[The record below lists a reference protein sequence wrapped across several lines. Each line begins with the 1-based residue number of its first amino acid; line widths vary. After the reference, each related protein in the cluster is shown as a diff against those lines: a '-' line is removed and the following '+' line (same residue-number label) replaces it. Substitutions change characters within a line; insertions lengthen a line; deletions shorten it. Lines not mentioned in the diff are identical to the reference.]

1 MTRAILILDVGA
13 PRWVGILCTGIV
25 TAVLFGF
32 ACDEAGA
39 DRTTTFAPGSILV
52 GFDPGTGPME
62 RQAIARRAG
71 LHGGRA
77 LVSAAELAASK
88 AEAVTQAS
96 ERRIDSVG
104 PIFRFAL
111 PEGSES
117 RTSAE
122 IERFPGVRFAEP
134 DYLLESAATPD
145 DPDLSR
151 QWAVDNTGQ
160 TVNGVQ
166 GIAGADENVLPA
178 WEVTTG
184 SSDTVVAVVDTG
196 VDYNHPDLAAN
207 IWSNPE
213 GLGGCSAGSHGINT
227 VGTGPPTCDPMDDD
241 LQYGGH
247 GTHVAGIL
255 GARGDNDAGVAGV
268 NWSITMLPVKFVD
281 SQGQGKTSDLLEGL
295 QWLLDVKQAGVDLR
309 IVNDSQTFVGTPFS
323 QAAADMIDLLGA
335 NDILF
340 VTAAGNSGDDND
352 DPAVRRY
359 PCGYGRANEICVTA
373 TNNRDQLPGFANYG
387 DETVDL
393 GAPGSN
399 IYSTLR
405 DASPTD
411 PGPNYGFISGG
422 SMAAPQVSGAAALIL
437 STGYRSATEL
447 KSMILDNVDPLPS
460 LAGKVRT
467 GGRLDVC
474 NAIPA
479 CNPDDDGDGVPD
491 VDDACPSLAGGGTAS
506 GCPRAARSLTLVY
519 DAPSGR
525 FNGTLTAPSATACE
539 SGRQVTLW
547 RLIPGPDQVA
557 GSTLTAGN
565 GAYSLDAPND
575 GGTYYARA
583 DAETIA
589 NVADCGEATSPTV
602 DNCNMIPACNPD
614 DDGDGVPDVDD
625 ACPSLAGGGTA
636 SGCPNAA
643 GSVRLRY
650 AKKRERFKGHLRYP
664 TAAACASR
672 RPVTLWRQRR
682 GREAKVAMTT
692 SRPDGSFQMAVQ
704 SRHGRYYVKLRGSI
718 VPQIASCAS
727 VRSRRIQAR

>member
-1 MTRAILILDVGA
+1 V
-13 PRWVGILCTGIV
+13 
-25 TAVLFGF
+25 
-32 ACDEAGA
+32 
-39 DRTTTFAPGSILV
+39 
-52 GFDPGTGPME
+52 
-62 RQAIARRAG
+62 
-71 LHGGRA
+71 
-77 LVSAAELAASK
+77 VSGAELAATK
-88 AEAVTQAS
+88 AEAVTPAS
-96 ERRIDSVG
+96 RRRIDPIG
-104 PIFRFAL
+104 PIFRFAV

-117 RTSAE
+117 GAAAE
-122 IERFPGVRFAEP
+122 IERIPGVRFAEP

-145 DPDLSR
+145 DPELSR
-151 QWAVDNTGQ
+151 QWAIENNAQ
-160 TVNGVQ
+160 TVNGMQ
-166 GIAGADENVLPA
+166 GVAGADENVIPA
-178 WEVTTG
+178 WDVTTG

-196 VDYNHPDLAAN
+196 VDYDHPDLAPN
-207 IWSNPE
+207 IWNNPE
-213 GLGGCSAGSHGINT
+213 GLGGCPVGSHGINT
-227 VGTGPPTCDPMDDD
+227 VGTDPPTCDPIDDD
-241 LQYGGH
+241 VQFGGH

-255 GARGDNDAGVAGV
+255 GARGNNDIGIAGVD
-268 NWSITMLPVKFVD
+268 WSITMLPVKFVD
-281 SQGQGKTSDLLEGL
+281 SQGQGRTSDLLEGL
-295 QWLLDVKQAGVDLR
+295 QWLLGVKQAGVDLR

-340 VTAAGNSGDDND
+340 VTAAGNSGADND

-359 PCGYGRANEICVTA
+359 PCGYGRPNEICVTA

-405 DASPTD
+405 DDSPVD

-474 NAIPA
+474 SAIPA
-479 CNPDDDGDGVPD
+479 CNPDDDGDGVAD
-491 VDDACPSLAGGGTAS
+491 GDDACPSLAGNGTAS
-506 GCPRAARSLTLVY
+506 GCPHADRSLTLAY
-519 DAPSGR
+519 DAPGGR
-525 FNGTLTAPSATACE
+525 FNGTLTAASATACG
-539 SGRQVTLW
+539 SGRQVTVW
-547 RLIPGPDQVA
+547 RLLPGADQVA

-589 NVADCGEATSPTV
+589 KVADCGEATSSTV
-602 DNCNMIPACNPD
+602 DNCNVIPACNPD
-614 DDGDGVPDVDD
+614 DDGDGVADVDD
-625 ACPSLAGGGTA
+625 ACPSLVGGGTA
-636 SGCPNAA
+636 SGCPDAA

-650 AKKRERFKGHLRYP
+650 ARKRERFKGRLRYR

-672 RPVTLWRQRR
+672 RPVTLWKQRR
-682 GREAKVAMTT
+682 GRDAKLTTIT
-692 SRPDGSFQMAVQ
+692 SRPDGSFRIAVQ
-704 SRHGRYYVKLRGSI
+704 AGRGRYYAKLLGSI
-718 VPQIASCAS
+718 VPDIAACAPARS
-727 VRSRRIQAR
+727 PLIRVRGGSRVRSGPRSHP